1 MFFIQLI
8 KEHSSS
14 QGLFLQIIHSHNY
27 PFLHLIKINVRC
39 KNDKQQAKKEK
50 GLEVDHFLYYGPHIT
65 GILKQILLKPFKE

>member
-14 QGLFLQIIHSHNY
+14 QGPFLQIIHSHNY

-50 GLEVDHFLYYGPHIT
+50 GLEVGSLPLLWATYHWHSQTNIT
-65 GILKQILLKPFKE
+65 KTI

>member
-50 GLEVDHFLYYGPHIT
+50 GLEVGSLPLLRATYHWYSQTNIT
-65 GILKQILLKPFKE
+65 KTI

>member
-50 GLEVDHFLYYGPHIT
+50 GLEVGSLPLLWATYHWHSQTNIT
-65 GILKQILLKPFKE
+65 KTI